1 SRPCCSRAS
10 PLGRARRSH
19 LSRVDRAWEGA
30 AIHSEGRR
38 TARCRSYAFG
48 RRRRVAFGLLL
59 IVIGLL
65 LLVDSLNLF
74 EGVGFE
80 ELWPVLVIA
89 VGVAIIYDRIRRSWR
104 RR

>member
-1 SRPCCSRAS
+1 M
-10 PLGRARRSH
+10 
-19 LSRVDRAWEGA
+19 
-30 AIHSEGRR
+30 
-38 TARCRSYAFG
+38 
-48 RRRRVAFGLLL
+48 AFGLLL